1 MIGKNNLCLMLL
13 FAILAVFLNSTAHAT
28 SLSLVSS
35 ESEVFTNDIFDVEIR
50 ANIDEVDAIIAFGF
64 DLDLSGTGN
73 IGLNGFTVNSPDFD
87 IDSYHQSIS
96 DADGILGASEGDF
109 FTGSPVWGD
118 DILLGTFSFV
128 ATGVGDVVIGLG
140 ADDLDTWY
148 TEGLIGIT
156 RGNFMPDVT
165 VANVNVVPEPCT
177 IMLLGTGLVGLA
189 GFRRKT
195 KK

>member
-1 MIGKNNLCLMLL
+1 M
-13 FAILAVFLNSTAHAT
+13 
-28 SLSLVSS
+28 
-35 ESEVFTNDIFDVEIR
+35 
-50 ANIDEVDAIIAFGF
+50 
-64 DLDLSGTGN
+64 
-73 IGLNGFTVNSPDFD
+73 
-87 IDSYHQSIS
+87 
-96 DADGILGASEGDF
+96 GASEGDF

-177 IMLLGTGLVGLA
+177 ILLLGTGLVGLA